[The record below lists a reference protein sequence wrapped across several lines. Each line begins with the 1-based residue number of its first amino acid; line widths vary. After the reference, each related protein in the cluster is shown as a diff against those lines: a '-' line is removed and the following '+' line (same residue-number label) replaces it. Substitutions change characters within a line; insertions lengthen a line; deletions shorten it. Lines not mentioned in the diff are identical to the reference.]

1 MGCGCK
7 KGVSTMTDKPVIV
20 RLASGAEYGLK
31 SAADAKRIYPNGVI
45 VRNQD
50 GTPYEETVA
59 ASEAK
64 PVSKMNRDE
73 LEAHA
78 VKVGVVNPGEFA
90 NVGELRDAI
99 AEVNDA

>member
-1 MGCGCK
+1 MP
-7 KGVSTMTDKPVIV
+7 DKPVIV
-20 RLASGAEYGLK
+20 RLASGAEYGLR

-45 VRNQD
+45 VRYQD
-50 GTPYEETVA
+50 GGEYVEEAIA
-59 ASEAK
+59 AESK

-78 VKVGVVNPGEFA
+78 ITLGIENPSEFA

-99 AEVNDA
+99 AEASND

>member
-1 MGCGCK
+1 
-7 KGVSTMTDKPVIV
+7 MTDKPVIV

-31 SAADAKRIYPNGVI
+31 SESDAKRIYPNGVI
-45 VRNQD
+45 LRYQD
-50 GTPYEETVA
+50 GTPFETTNTD
-59 ASEAK
+59 EAK

-78 VKVGVVNPGEFA
+78 ITLGIENPSEYA

-99 AEVNDA
+99 AEVDNA

>member
-1 MGCGCK
+1 MA
-7 KGVSTMTDKPVIV
+7 DKPVIV

-31 SAADAKRIYPNGVI
+31 SEADAKRIYPNGVI
-45 VRNQD
+45 LRYQD
-50 GTPYEETVA
+50 GTPLEE
-59 ASEAK
+59 ASTDEAK

-78 VKVGVVNPGEFA
+78 ITLGIDNPSEYA

-99 AEVNDA
+99 AEVDNA

>member
-1 MGCGCK
+1 MA
-7 KGVSTMTDKPVIV
+7 DKPVIV

-31 SAADAKRIYPNGVI
+31 SESDAKRIYPNGVI
-45 VRNQD
+45 LRYQD
-50 GTPYEETVA
+50 GTPLEEA
-59 ASEAK
+59 ADEAK

-78 VKVGVVNPGEFA
+78 ITLGIENPSEYA

-99 AEVNDA
+99 AEVDNA

>member
-1 MGCGCK
+1 
-7 KGVSTMTDKPVIV
+7 MTDKPVIV

-31 SAADAKRIYPNGVI
+31 SEAEAKRIYPGGVV
-45 VRNQD
+45 VRYQD
-50 GTPYEETVA
+50 GTPFEA
-59 ASEAK
+59 AVTEAK

-78 VKVGVVNPGEFA
+78 ITLGIENPSEFA

-99 AEVNDA
+99 AEADNA

>member
-1 MGCGCK
+1 
-7 KGVSTMTDKPVIV
+7 MTDKPVIV

-50 GTPYEETVA
+50 GTEYAETVA
-59 ASEAK
+59 AEAK

-73 LEAHA
+73 LETHA
-78 VKVGVVNPGEFA
+78 ITLGIENPSEFA

-99 AEVNDA
+99 AEVDNG

>member
-1 MGCGCK
+1 MA
-7 KGVSTMTDKPVIV
+7 DKPVIV

-31 SAADAKRIYPNGVI
+31 SEADAKRIYPNGVV

-50 GTPYEETVA
+50 GTRLEEA
-59 ASEAK
+59 ADEAK

-78 VKVGVVNPGEFA
+78 ITLGIENPSEYA

-99 AEVNDA
+99 AEVDNA

>member
-1 MGCGCK
+1 MA
-7 KGVSTMTDKPVIV
+7 DNRPVIV

-31 SAADAKRIYPNGVI
+31 SAGDAKRIYPNGVI
-45 VRNQD
+45 VRYQD
-50 GTPYEETVA
+50 GTPYEEAVA
-59 ASEAK
+59 AEAK

-78 VKVGVVNPGEFA
+78 ITLGIENPSEFA

-99 AEVNDA
+99 AEASND